1 MAGFSLMMYYNS
13 IGDTSNQEHLVRQLH
28 PLLANPNVGPV
39 ALTYWRWAYSNYILR
54 VGRPRDALPLL
65 RDETRN
71 DSLLLRLAEAERALP
86 DARPSFDVHRAD
98 LAARFDA
105 ARARGDTLHQREE
118 ARFRLAIEGDVP
130 GALTLARAN
139 WKVQREPADLRI
151 LAEAAR
157 AANDADAQKIV
168 DDWIVTTRLSDAT
181 LGAVRGGR
189 R

>member
-1 MAGFSLMMYYNS
+1 M
-13 IGDTSNQEHLVRQLH
+13 EKHLLI
-28 PLLANPNVGPV
+28 
-39 ALTYWRWAYSNYILR
+39 T
-54 VGRPRDALPLL
+54 
-65 RDETRN
+65 
-71 DSLLLRLAEAERALP
+71 
-86 DARPSFDVHRAD
+86 
-98 LAARFDA
+98 RFDA

-168 DDWIVTTRLSDAT
+168 DDWIVATRLSDAT